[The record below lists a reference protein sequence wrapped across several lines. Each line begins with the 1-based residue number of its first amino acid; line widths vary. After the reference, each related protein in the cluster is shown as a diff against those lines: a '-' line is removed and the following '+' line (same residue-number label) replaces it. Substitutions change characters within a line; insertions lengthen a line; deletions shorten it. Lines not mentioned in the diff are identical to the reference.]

1 MPPFDADDLELVTVL
16 LNRHPAKLFVL
27 AGDGSLAYANDAFLI
42 RFGQLAGAGTGSRTS
57 EPSLPLQAWWEHI
70 QALAR
75 RMAEGDSQE
84 RTIEALY
91 LPDGTE
97 FAPPVLVFP
106 IRLSTAPSLMG
117 GLIADCGPCRDQ
129 VGACP
134 QGYEWY
140 RRLLDLFPDAILLV
154 KKGCVVSANHEAAN
168 LFGAASAAMLFG
180 RSLWDF
186 VHPDYDSSK
195 LERIRG
201 SLERNEPV
209 DGVTINC
216 LRLDGK
222 GVDVEWRAASAADA
236 SGEVTQVLLR
246 NLSKQQQ
253 LEEQVRQSQ
262 KMEAVGKLAGGLAHD
277 FNNMLTVINGH
288 GCLLA
293 EDDTLNE
300 DQRQSVDQILQAGQR
315 AAGLTSQ
322 LLAFS
327 RRQVLQPKVIDV
339 NTVLQE
345 MMQMLRTLAGDN
357 IELLVRPCQGLGTIR
372 VDPGQLEQVI
382 LNLAVNARDAM
393 PEGGRI
399 IIEPSNIDL
408 GPQEIGERQ
417 FDAVPGRYIQVVV
430 ADTGTGID
438 PAVLSR
444 IFEPFFTTKPK
455 GKGTGLGLSTVY
467 GVVKQSG
474 GLISVVSELGRGT
487 TFTMFFP
494 RIEGSVTREHGEDR
508 DVAKQRG
515 TENILVVEDEPG
527 VRALVR
533 DTLRSR
539 GYRVL
544 EANDGMEA
552 LLLVSQYRDAIDLLL
567 TDIVMP
573 QMGGRELAEHLLG
586 QSPDLK
592 VLFMSGYTDDEILK
606 HGVVAARV
614 EFIQKPFTPYALA
627 NRVRGVLDQ
636 PYRMQA
642 DHHSQVIEA
651 SP

>member
-1 MPPFDADDLELVTVL
+1 MSLLEFDHRELATVL
-16 LNRHPAKLFVL
+16 LDRYPAKVFVL
-27 AGDGSLAYANDAFLI
+27 SRDGNLIYANHGFLQKYGRIAGTANGDG
-42 RFGQLAGAGTGSRTS
+42 TT
-57 EPSLPLQAWWEHI
+57 EPSLQLQGWWEHMRT
-70 QALAR
+70 LAA
-75 RMAEGDSQE
+75 RMAEGDFQE
-84 RTIEALY
+84 GMIEAQC

-97 FAPPVLVFP
+97 LAPAVMTFPVRHPAAPP
-106 IRLSTAPSLMG
+106 LMG
-117 GLIADCGPCRDQ
+117 GLIVDYHPCRDQ
-129 VGACP
+129 VGVCR
-134 QGYEWY
+134 QGSEWY
-140 RRLLDLFPDAILLV
+140 RRLLELFPEAIVLV
-154 KKGCVVSANHEAAN
+154 KKGRVVCANREAAN
-168 LFGAASAAMLFG
+168 LFGAASAEKLVG

-186 VHPDYDSSK
+186 VHPDYDRSK
-195 LERIRG
+195 LEHVRG
-201 SLERNEPV
+201 SLERN
-209 DGVTINC
+209 GAIGGTIVKC

-222 GVDVEWRAASAADA
+222 GVDVELRAAPAGGTGD
-236 SGEVTQVLLR
+236 EVVQVLLH

-262 KMEAVGKLAGGLAHD
+262 KMEAVGKLAGGIAHD

-293 EDDTLNE
+293 EDDTLTD
-300 DQRQSVDQILQAGQR
+300 DQRQSVDQILKAGER

-339 NTVLQE
+339 NTVLQG
-345 MMQMLRTLAGDN
+345 MIQMLRTLAGDN
-357 IELLVRPCQGLGTIR
+357 IELLVRPCSGLGTIR

-399 IIEPSNIDL
+399 IIEPGNIDL

-417 FDAVPGRYIQVVV
+417 LDAVPGRYVQVVV

-438 PAVLSR
+438 PAVLSH

-474 GLISVVSELGRGT
+474 GLVTVTSERGRGT
-487 TFTMFFP
+487 TFTMYFP
-494 RIEGSVTREHGEDR
+494 RIEGAVTLEHSEDQ

-515 TENILVVEDEPG
+515 SESILVVEDEPA

-552 LLLVSQYRDAIDLLL
+552 LLLVSQYRDAIDLLV

-586 QSPDLK
+586 QSPELR
-592 VLFMSGYTDDEILK
+592 VMFMSGYTDDEILK

-614 EFIQKPFTPYALA
+614 EFLQKPFTPHALA
-627 NRVRGVLDQ
+627 NRVRKVLDQ
-636 PYRMQA
+636 PKGMQPNLA
-642 DHHSQVIEA
+642 AQVIETG
-651 SP
+651 S